1 MLTYQDLLAIG
12 EDEKARADFA
22 KDAIGKHRGSELY
35 RTAAIADDY
44 ARHKNRTIVQFQ
56 KLLYTVSGKAIPDNY
71 SSNYKL
77 ASRFFNRF
85 VVQQV
90 QYLLGNGVTW
100 QNDGTEERLGVKF
113 DTRLQ
118 ELAKNALVGAVAFG
132 FMNLDHLEAF
142 SVLEFAPLYDEENG
156 ALAAGVRFWQIDDEK
171 PLRATLYEMDGYTDF
186 FWSTKTVPAE
196 PWQKLADGTYTLPK
210 RPYILR
216 VRESAAEGTE
226 IYDGENY
233 PAFPIVP
240 LWGNPHHQSEIVG
253 IREQIDCYDLI
264 KSGFANTVDEASF
277 IYWTLRNQGG
287 MDDVD
292 LAEFVERIKTVHA
305 ANLPADAQ
313 AEAHTQEAPYASRE
327 ALLDRLRRDLYED
340 YMALDTKELASGA
353 VTATQIKAAYEP
365 MNSKAD
371 EFEYCIRDF
380 LDGILAV
387 LGIAD
392 EEPTFT
398 RSKLVAVQE
407 EVTTVLAAAAY
418 LDQTYV
424 TEKILTLLG
433 DGDRTDE
440 VLKRMD
446 ADAIAPLEDEEEEQ
460 PVTPEEEPEE
470 EEPVVNG

>member
-1 MLTYQDLLAIG
+1 MLTYQDLLQTG
-12 EDEKARADFA
+12 EGEKERADFA
-22 KDAIGKHRGSELY
+22 KRVITDHRASDLY
-35 RTAAIADDY
+35 KTASIADDY
-44 ARHKNRTIVQFQ
+44 DRHKNRTIVQFQ
-56 KLLYTVSGKAIPDNY
+56 KLLYTVSGKAVPDNY

-100 QNDGTEERLGVKF
+100 QADGTADRLGQRF

-118 ELAKNALVGAVAFG
+118 ELAKAALVGGVAFG

-156 ALAAGVRFWQIDDEK
+156 ALCAGVRFWQIDDDK
-171 PLRATLYEMDGYTDF
+171 PLRGTLYEMDGYTEY
-186 FWSTKTVPAE
+186 FWSSKVEPAE
-196 PWQKLADGTYTLPK
+196 PWQKIADGVYSIGK
-210 RPYILR
+210 RPYVLR

-277 IYWTLRNQGG
+277 IYWTLKNNGG

-292 LAEFVERIKTVHA
+292 LAQFVERIKTVHA

-327 ALLDRLRRDLYED
+327 ALLDRLRRDLYDD
-340 YMALDTKELASGA
+340 YMALDTKELAAGA
-353 VTATQIKAAYEP
+353 VTATQIRAAYEP

-371 EFEYCIRDF
+371 EFEYCVRDF

-387 LGIAD
+387 LGIQG

-398 RSKLVAVQE
+398 RSKIVNVQE
-407 EVTTVLAAAAY
+407 EVTTVLAAASY

-424 TEKILTLLG
+424 TEKVLTLLG

-446 ADAIAPLEDEEEEQ
+446 ADSITPLE
-460 PVTPEEEPEE
+460 EE
-470 EEPVVNG
+470 EEPQEEEGTEEESEVNG